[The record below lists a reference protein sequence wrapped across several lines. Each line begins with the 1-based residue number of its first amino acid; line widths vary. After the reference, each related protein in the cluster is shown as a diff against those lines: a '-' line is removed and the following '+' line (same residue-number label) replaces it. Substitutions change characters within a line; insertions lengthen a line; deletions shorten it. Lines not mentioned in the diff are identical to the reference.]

1 MTGNRQSY
9 AIRRSEMSPPALNAV
24 PAGRNDG
31 DSLSGNLWRSM
42 PTLGPLA
49 ALVILIIVF
58 SLLNGNFFSL
68 RNATNVLQQAA
79 VLTVLALGETF
90 VITMGS
96 IDLSIGSTVSMV
108 GMLAAL
114 LIRDHGEWAV
124 LAAPLAGAAIGA
136 INGVLA
142 AYAKLP
148 SFLITLGMLFAVN
161 GMTLYLTQGTAIGVQ
176 PDLQIQS
183 VFNGFLFGAPT
194 IALWA
199 LAAWLLSVFAARRT
213 RFGRYLYA
221 IGGGEAV
228 AKLCGVPV
236 ARFKLYAFVVCG
248 LLAGFAA
255 ILLML
260 RVSGSDPTMGAPLL
274 LPAIAAVVMGGT
286 PLTGGVGGP
295 HRTLLGV
302 MVITILQNGMNLA
315 DVNPFLQDV
324 VLGVGVIIA
333 VAINMDRRGLLLV
346 K

>member
-1 MTGNRQSY
+1 MSRAASTAASTKLTG
-9 AIRRSEMSPPALNAV
+9 
-24 PAGRNDG
+24 G
-31 DSLSGNLWRSM
+31 DSFAGNLLRSA
-42 PTLGPLA
+42 PTLGPVI
-49 ALVILIIVF
+49 ALVVLIIIF
-58 SLLNGNFFSL
+58 SALNSHFFSL
-68 RNATNVLQQAA
+68 GNATNVLQQAT

-114 LIRDHGEWAV
+114 LIRDYGQWTV
-124 LAAPLAGAAIGA
+124 LVAPLAGAAIGA
-136 INGVLA
+136 INGWLA
-142 AYAKLP
+142 AYARLP
-148 SFLITLGMLFAVN
+148 SFLTTLGMLFAVN
-161 GMTLYLTQGTAIGVQ
+161 GMTLYLSQGTAISVE

-183 VFNGFLFGAPT
+183 VFNGLLFGVPT

-199 LAAWLLSVFAARRT
+199 LAAWVISVFAARRT
-213 RFGRYLYA
+213 RFGRYVYA
-221 IGGGEAV
+221 IGGGETV
-228 AKLCGVPV
+228 ARLCGVPV
-236 ARFKLYAFVVCG
+236 ARFKLYAFIVCG

-260 RVSGSDPTMGAPLL
+260 RVSGSDPTMGTPLL

-302 MVITILQNGMNLA
+302 LVITILQNGMNLA

-324 VLGVGVIIA
+324 VLGAGVIIA
-333 VAINMDRRGLLLV
+333 VAINMDRKGVMLV

>member
-1 MTGNRQSY
+1 MSRAASTAASTKPADGGSL
-9 AIRRSEMSPPALNAV
+9 ASSLLRSA
-24 PAGRNDG
+24 
-31 DSLSGNLWRSM
+31 
-42 PTLGPLA
+42 PTLGPVI
-49 ALVILIIVF
+49 ALVVLIIIF
-58 SLLNGNFFSL
+58 STLNSHFFSL
-68 RNATNVLQQAA
+68 GNATNVLQQAA

-114 LIRDHGEWAV
+114 LIRDYGQWTV

-136 INGVLA
+136 INGWLA
-142 AYAKLP
+142 AYARLP
-148 SFLITLGMLFAVN
+148 SFLTTLGMLFAVN
-161 GMTLYLTQGTAIGVQ
+161 GMTLYLSQGTAISVQ

-183 VFNGFLFGAPT
+183 MFNGLLFGLPT

-199 LAAWLLSVFAARRT
+199 LAAWAISVFAARRT
-213 RFGRYLYA
+213 RFGRYVYA
-221 IGGGEAV
+221 IGGGETV
-228 AKLCGVPV
+228 ARLCGVPV

-248 LLAGFAA
+248 LLAGFAS

-260 RVSGSDPTMGAPLL
+260 RVSGSDPTMGTPLL

-302 MVITILQNGMNLA
+302 LVITILQNGMNLA

-324 VLGVGVIIA
+324 VLGAGVIIA
-333 VAINMDRRGLLLV
+333 VAINMDRKGVMLV

>member
-1 MTGNRQSY
+1 
-9 AIRRSEMSPPALNAV
+9 MSRAASTAASTK
-24 PAGRNDG
+24 PAGG
-31 DSLSGNLWRSM
+31 GSLASSLLRSA
-42 PTLGPLA
+42 PTLGPVI
-49 ALVILIIVF
+49 ALVVLIIIF
-58 SLLNGNFFSL
+58 SALNSHFFSL
-68 RNATNVLQQAA
+68 GNATNVLQQAA

-114 LIRDHGEWAV
+114 LIRDYGQWTV

-136 INGVLA
+136 INGWLA
-142 AYAKLP
+142 AYARLP
-148 SFLITLGMLFAVN
+148 SFLTTLGMLFAVN
-161 GMTLYLTQGTAIGVQ
+161 GMTLYLSQGTAISVQ

-183 VFNGFLFGAPT
+183 VFNGLLFGLPT

-199 LAAWLLSVFAARRT
+199 LAAWAISVFAARRT
-213 RFGRYLYA
+213 RFGRYVYA

-228 AKLCGVPV
+228 ARLCGVPV

-248 LLAGFAA
+248 LLAGFAS

-260 RVSGSDPTMGAPLL
+260 RVSGSDPTMGTPLL

-302 MVITILQNGMNLA
+302 LVITILQNGMNLA

-324 VLGVGVIIA
+324 VLGAGVIIA
-333 VAINMDRRGLLLV
+333 VAINMDRKGVMLV

>member
-1 MTGNRQSY
+1 MSRAASTAASTKPADGGSL
-9 AIRRSEMSPPALNAV
+9 ASSLLRSA
-24 PAGRNDG
+24 
-31 DSLSGNLWRSM
+31 
-42 PTLGPLA
+42 PTLGPA
-49 ALVILIIVF
+49 IALVVLIIIF
-58 SLLNGNFFSL
+58 STLNSHFFSL
-68 RNATNVLQQAA
+68 GNATNVLQQAA

-114 LIRDHGEWAV
+114 LIRDYGQWTV

-136 INGVLA
+136 INGWLA
-142 AYAKLP
+142 AYARLP
-148 SFLITLGMLFAVN
+148 SFLTTLGMLFAVN
-161 GMTLYLTQGTAIGVQ
+161 GMTLYLSQGTAISVQ

-183 VFNGFLFGAPT
+183 MFNGLLFGLPT

-199 LAAWLLSVFAARRT
+199 LAAWAISVFAARRT
-213 RFGRYLYA
+213 RFGRYVYA
-221 IGGGEAV
+221 IGGGETV
-228 AKLCGVPV
+228 ARLCGVPV

-248 LLAGFAA
+248 LLAGFAS

-260 RVSGSDPTMGAPLL
+260 RVSGSDPTMGTPLL

-302 MVITILQNGMNLA
+302 LVITILQNGMNLA

-324 VLGVGVIIA
+324 VLGAGVIIA
-333 VAINMDRRGLLLV
+333 VAINMDRKGVMLV

>member
-1 MTGNRQSY
+1 MTQAAPSAASTKLTGGGSL
-9 AIRRSEMSPPALNAV
+9 AGSIRRSA
-24 PAGRNDG
+24 
-31 DSLSGNLWRSM
+31 
-42 PTLGPLA
+42 PTLGPSI
-49 ALVILIIVF
+49 ALVVLIIIF
-58 SLLNGNFFSL
+58 SSLNSHFFSL
-68 RNATNVLQQAA
+68 GNATNVLQQAA

-114 LIRDHGEWAV
+114 LIRDYGQWAV

-136 INGVLA
+136 INGWLA
-142 AYAKLP
+142 AYARLP
-148 SFLITLGMLFAVN
+148 SFLTTLGMLFAVN
-161 GMTLYLTQGTAIGVQ
+161 GMTLYLSQGTAISVQ

-183 VFNGFLFGAPT
+183 VFNGFLFGIPT

-199 LAAWLLSVFAARRT
+199 LAAWAISVFAARCT
-213 RFGRYLYA
+213 RFGRYVYA
-221 IGGGEAV
+221 IGGGETV

-302 MVITILQNGMNLA
+302 LVITILQNGMNLA

-324 VLGVGVIIA
+324 VLGAGVIIA
-333 VAINMDRRGLLLV
+333 VAINMDRKGLMLV

>member
-1 MTGNRQSY
+1 MNRAASTAASTKSTGGGSH
-9 AIRRSEMSPPALNAV
+9 AESLRRSA
-24 PAGRNDG
+24 
-31 DSLSGNLWRSM
+31 
-42 PTLGPLA
+42 PTLGPVI
-49 ALVILIIVF
+49 ALVVLIIIF
-58 SLLNGNFFSL
+58 SALNSHFFSL
-68 RNATNVLQQAA
+68 GNATNVLQQAA

-114 LIRDHGEWAV
+114 LIRDHGQWAV

-136 INGVLA
+136 INGWLA
-142 AYAKLP
+142 AYARLP
-148 SFLITLGMLFAVN
+148 SFLTTLGMLFAVN
-161 GMTLYLTQGTAIGVQ
+161 GMTLYLTQGTAISVQ

-183 VFNGFLFGAPT
+183 VFNGLLFGIPT

-199 LAAWLLSVFAARRT
+199 LAAWAISVFAARRT
-213 RFGRYLYA
+213 RFGRYVYA
-221 IGGGEAV
+221 IGGGETV

-302 MVITILQNGMNLA
+302 LVITILQNGMNLA

-324 VLGVGVIIA
+324 VLGAGVIIA
-333 VAINMDRRGLLLV
+333 VAINMDRKGLALV

>member
-1 MTGNRQSY
+1 MNRAASTAASTKLTGGGPL
-9 AIRRSEMSPPALNAV
+9 A
-24 PAGRNDG
+24 
-31 DSLSGNLWRSM
+31 GNLWRSA
-42 PTLGPLA
+42 PTLGPVI
-49 ALVILIIVF
+49 ALVVLIIIF
-58 SLLNGNFFSL
+58 SALNSHFFSL
-68 RNATNVLQQAA
+68 GNATNVLQQAA

-90 VITMGS
+90 VIMMGS
-96 IDLSIGSTVSMV
+96 IDLSIGSTISMV

-114 LIRDHGEWAV
+114 LIRDYGQWTV

-136 INGVLA
+136 INGWLA
-142 AYAKLP
+142 AYARLP
-148 SFLITLGMLFAVN
+148 SFLTTLGMLFAVN
-161 GMTLYLTQGTAIGVQ
+161 GMTLYLSQGTAISVQ

-183 VFNGFLFGAPT
+183 VFNGLLSGIPT

-199 LAAWLLSVFAARRT
+199 LAAWAISVFAARRT
-213 RFGRYLYA
+213 RFGRYVYA
-221 IGGGEAV
+221 IGGGETV
-228 AKLCGVPV
+228 ARLCGVPV

-248 LLAGFAA
+248 LLAGFAS

-260 RVSGSDPTMGAPLL
+260 RVSGSDPTMGTPLL

-302 MVITILQNGMNLA
+302 LVITILQNGMNLA

-324 VLGVGVIIA
+324 VLGAGVIIA
-333 VAINMDRRGLLLV
+333 VAINMDRKGVMLV

>member
-1 MTGNRQSY
+1 MTRAASTAASTKQTG
-9 AIRRSEMSPPALNAV
+9 
-24 PAGRNDG
+24 GG
-31 DSLSGNLWRSM
+31 SLVGGLWRSA
-42 PTLGPLA
+42 PTLGPVI
-49 ALVILIIVF
+49 ALVVLIVIF
-58 SLLNGNFFSL
+58 SALNSHFFSL
-68 RNATNVLQQAA
+68 GNATNVLQQAA

-90 VITMGS
+90 VIMMGS

-114 LIRDHGEWAV
+114 LIRDYGQWTV

-136 INGVLA
+136 INGWLA
-142 AYAKLP
+142 AYARLP
-148 SFLITLGMLFAVN
+148 SFLTTLGMLFAVN
-161 GMTLYLTQGTAIGVQ
+161 GMTLYLSQGTAISVQ

-183 VFNGFLFGAPT
+183 VFNGLLSGIPT

-199 LAAWLLSVFAARRT
+199 LAAWAISVFAARRT
-213 RFGRYLYA
+213 RFGRYVYA
-221 IGGGEAV
+221 IGGGETV
-228 AKLCGVPV
+228 ARLCGVPV

-248 LLAGFAA
+248 LLAGFAS

-260 RVSGSDPTMGAPLL
+260 RVSGSDPTMGTPLL

-302 MVITILQNGMNLA
+302 LVITILQNGMNLA

-324 VLGVGVIIA
+324 VLGAGVIIA
-333 VAINMDRRGLLLV
+333 VAINMDRKGVMLV

>member
-1 MTGNRQSY
+1 MNRAASTAASTKQTGGG
-9 AIRRSEMSPPALNAV
+9 PLV
-24 PAGRNDG
+24 
-31 DSLSGNLWRSM
+31 GNLWRSA
-42 PTLGPLA
+42 PTLGPVI
-49 ALVILIIVF
+49 ALVVLIIIF
-58 SLLNGNFFSL
+58 SALNGHFFSL
-68 RNATNVLQQAA
+68 GNATNVLQQAA

-114 LIRDHGEWAV
+114 LIRDYGQWTV

-136 INGVLA
+136 INGWLA
-142 AYAKLP
+142 AYARLP
-148 SFLITLGMLFAVN
+148 SFLTTLGMLFAVN
-161 GMTLYLTQGTAIGVQ
+161 GMTLYLSQGTAISVE

-183 VFNGFLFGAPT
+183 VFNGLLVGIPT

-199 LAAWLLSVFAARRT
+199 LAAWAISVFAARRT
-213 RFGRYLYA
+213 RFGRYVYA
-221 IGGGEAV
+221 IGGGETV
-228 AKLCGVPV
+228 ARLCGVPV
-236 ARFKLYAFVVCG
+236 ARFKLYAFIVCG
-248 LLAGFAA
+248 LLAGFAS

-260 RVSGSDPTMGAPLL
+260 RVSGSDPTMGTPLL

-302 MVITILQNGMNLA
+302 LVITILQNGMNLA

-324 VLGVGVIIA
+324 VLGAGVIIA
-333 VAINMDRRGLLLV
+333 VAINMDRKGVMLV

>member
-1 MTGNRQSY
+1 
-9 AIRRSEMSPPALNAV
+9 
-24 PAGRNDG
+24 
-31 DSLSGNLWRSM
+31 
-42 PTLGPLA
+42 
-49 ALVILIIVF
+49 
-58 SLLNGNFFSL
+58 
-68 RNATNVLQQAA
+68 
-79 VLTVLALGETF
+79 
-90 VITMGS
+90 MGS

-114 LIRDHGEWAV
+114 LIRDYGQWTV

-136 INGVLA
+136 INGWLA
-142 AYAKLP
+142 AYARLP
-148 SFLITLGMLFAVN
+148 SFLTTLGMLFAVN
-161 GMTLYLTQGTAIGVQ
+161 GMTLYLSQGTAISVQ

-183 VFNGFLFGAPT
+183 VFNGLLFGIPT

-199 LAAWLLSVFAARRT
+199 LAAWAIAVFAARRT
-213 RFGRYLYA
+213 RFGRYVYA
-221 IGGGEAV
+221 IGGGETV
-228 AKLCGVPV
+228 ARLCGVPV

-248 LLAGFAA
+248 LLAGFAS

-260 RVSGSDPTMGAPLL
+260 RVSGSDPTMGTPLL

-302 MVITILQNGMNLA
+302 LVITILQNGMNLA

-324 VLGVGVIIA
+324 VLGAGVIIA
-333 VAINMDRRGLLLV
+333 VAINMDRKGVMLV

>member
-1 MTGNRQSY
+1 MTQAAPSAASTKLTSGGSL
-9 AIRRSEMSPPALNAV
+9 ADSIRRSA
-24 PAGRNDG
+24 
-31 DSLSGNLWRSM
+31 
-42 PTLGPLA
+42 PTLGPSI
-49 ALVILIIVF
+49 ALVVLIIIF
-58 SLLNGNFFSL
+58 SSLNSHFFSL
-68 RNATNVLQQAA
+68 GNATNVLQQAA

-114 LIRDHGEWAV
+114 LIRDYGQWAV

-136 INGVLA
+136 INGWLA
-142 AYAKLP
+142 AYARLP
-148 SFLITLGMLFAVN
+148 SFLTTLGMLFAVN
-161 GMTLYLTQGTAIGVQ
+161 GMTLYLSQGTAISVQ

-183 VFNGFLFGAPT
+183 VFNGFLFGIPT

-199 LAAWLLSVFAARRT
+199 LAAWAISVFAARRT
-213 RFGRYLYA
+213 RFGRYVYA
-221 IGGGEAV
+221 IGGGETV

-302 MVITILQNGMNLA
+302 LVITILQNGMNLA

-324 VLGVGVIIA
+324 VLGAGVIIA
-333 VAINMDRRGLLLV
+333 VAINMDRKGLMLV

>member
-1 MTGNRQSY
+1 MSRAASTAASTKLAGGGLLAGSLL
-9 AIRRSEMSPPALNAV
+9 RSA
-24 PAGRNDG
+24 
-31 DSLSGNLWRSM
+31 
-42 PTLGPLA
+42 PTLGPVI
-49 ALVILIIVF
+49 ALVVLIIIF
-58 SLLNGNFFSL
+58 SALNSHFFSL
-68 RNATNVLQQAA
+68 GNATNVLQQAA

-114 LIRDHGEWAV
+114 LIRDYGQWTV

-136 INGVLA
+136 INGWLA
-142 AYAKLP
+142 AYARLP
-148 SFLITLGMLFAVN
+148 SFLTTLGMLFAVN
-161 GMTLYLTQGTAIGVQ
+161 GMTLYLSQGTAISVE

-183 VFNGFLFGAPT
+183 VFNGLLFGVPT

-199 LAAWLLSVFAARRT
+199 LAAWVISFFAARRT
-213 RFGRYLYA
+213 RFGRYVYA
-221 IGGGEAV
+221 IGGGETV
-228 AKLCGVPV
+228 ARLCGVPV
-236 ARFKLYAFVVCG
+236 ARFKLYAFIVCG

-260 RVSGSDPTMGAPLL
+260 RVSGSDPTMGTPLL

-302 MVITILQNGMNLA
+302 LVITILQNGMNLA

-324 VLGVGVIIA
+324 VLGAGVIIA
-333 VAINMDRRGLLLV
+333 VAINMDRKGVMLV

>member
-1 MTGNRQSY
+1 
-9 AIRRSEMSPPALNAV
+9 
-24 PAGRNDG
+24 
-31 DSLSGNLWRSM
+31 
-42 PTLGPLA
+42 
-49 ALVILIIVF
+49 
-58 SLLNGNFFSL
+58 
-68 RNATNVLQQAA
+68 
-79 VLTVLALGETF
+79 
-90 VITMGS
+90 MGS

-108 GMLAAL
+108 GILAAL

-236 ARFKLYAFVVCG
+236 ARFKLYAFIVCG

>member
-1 MTGNRQSY
+1 MSRAASTATSTKPADGGSL
-9 AIRRSEMSPPALNAV
+9 ASSLLRSA
-24 PAGRNDG
+24 
-31 DSLSGNLWRSM
+31 
-42 PTLGPLA
+42 PTLGPTI
-49 ALVILIIVF
+49 ALVVLIIIF
-58 SLLNGNFFSL
+58 STLNSHFFSL
-68 RNATNVLQQAA
+68 GNATNVLQQAA

-136 INGVLA
+136 IDGVLA

-194 IALWA
+194 ITLWA

-213 RFGRYLYA
+213 WFGRYLYA

-228 AKLCGVPV
+228 AKLCCVPV
-236 ARFKLYAFVVCG
+236 ARFKLYAFIVCG

-260 RVSGSDPTMGAPLL
+260 RVSGSDPTMGTPLL

-302 MVITILQNGMNLA
+302 LVITILQNGMNLA

-324 VLGVGVIIA
+324 VLGAGVIIA
-333 VAINMDRRGLLLV
+333 VAINMDRKGVMLV